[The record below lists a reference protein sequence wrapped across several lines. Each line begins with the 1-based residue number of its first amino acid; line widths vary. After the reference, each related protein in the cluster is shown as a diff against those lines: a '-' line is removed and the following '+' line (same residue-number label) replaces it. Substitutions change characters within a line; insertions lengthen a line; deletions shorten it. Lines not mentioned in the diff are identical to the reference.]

1 MGMAATAIQGSD
13 VDYQRI
19 GIWTLRELA
28 RQSHEDHD
36 PDAAR
41 VFVSRILDIEVERR
55 TVHDHHNQGWH
66 SHSPCA
72 PGLAPGGTAI
82 AREPLA
88 ALYDRG
94 IYTHEQHE
102 AARRWIE
109 SAGIKPRQL
118 LAALIQAAKLHPR
131 AVSNTPWTKS
141 YDHIAEHIDWYAKA
155 LGFVAVPGTQS
166 RTVVREVHRQ
176 HRNRLHVW
184 PMPADRVDAELARVE
199 AAGQPRKVEE
209 QQEERVPVFK
219 DGNALKSTARRGR
232 AELMLL
238 ASI

>member
-1 MGMAATAIQGSD
+1 MAMAATAMQGSD

-28 RQSHEDHD
+28 RQSYEDHD
-36 PDAAR
+36 PEAAR

-55 TVHDHHNQGWH
+55 TVHEHHNQGWH

-155 LGFVAVPGTQS
+155 LGFVAVPGTRS
-166 RTVVREVHRQ
+166 RTVVREVQRQ
-176 HRNRLHVW
+176 HRNSLHVW

-199 AAGQPRKVEE
+199 AAGQPREVEG